1 MRPNGVSGSYRNQKG
16 FGAMTSHD
24 MHQNI
29 GWRFPLSNGGGTEGW
44 NDPGMGYFK
53 EHRYYSLAREI
64 IQNSMDAAIDED
76 IPVSVVFKTRDVG
89 IDEIGGAELLS
100 AVEACLQI
108 ADNVDATFELGD
120 AKRILSES
128 TISSLVISDKN
139 TTGLKG
145 KKWKTLVK
153 DVGTSQKDR
162 ADSGG
167 SHGIGKHA
175 PFVMSNLRTVFYWS
189 AWEEDGV
196 MTEKLQGKSILM
208 SHGEGDAETRSR
220 GYYGIKD
227 RCEAVGQPM
236 IPEVFRIKESN
247 GDPAC
252 GTNVVILGFKQ
263 TKNWRHKIAISV
275 LTNFH
280 FAIDRGQLEVT
291 IEQRE
296 DKGYYMND
304 ITKDTINGWFD
315 YLLKLPSGEIDEQE
329 IKNLKLAK
337 TFRDTYRH
345 QDTEYIVMSIPHLGE
360 VEMWVLLGDN
370 LPRKVGIIRK
380 SGMLITSE
388 QQRLKSFTQHKP
400 FSAIVFISDLEGNE
414 LLKRMENPKHDQF
427 SAEFLPDYEQG
438 KGKEALKK
446 LVDIVREK
454 LREIVDRTEKPESED
469 MSLLVKLLPDP
480 GDEEEFDIE
489 EDIENWREVAFSRRM
504 VPQPRPEP
512 RPPSPYNPPNRPRR
526 INKKVSNLRI
536 LPANDEKN
544 LYRVAFTPMG
554 SGDVVL
560 ELKEMGDS
568 DDFEI
573 SGVEWMLEDMAPV
586 KSLVVNQGE
595 RVEIYA
601 RTTTNLWGMS
611 CLLTLHGLSSEE
623 SGSP

>member
-1 MRPNGVSGSYRNQKG
+1 M
-16 FGAMTSHD
+16 
-24 MHQNI
+24 
-29 GWRFPLSNGGGTEGW
+29 
-44 NDPGMGYFK
+44 
-53 EHRYYSLAREI
+53 
-64 IQNSMDAAIDED
+64 
-76 IPVSVVFKTRDVG
+76 
-89 IDEIGGAELLS
+89 
-100 AVEACLQI
+100 
-108 ADNVDATFELGD
+108 
-120 AKRILSES
+120 
-128 TISSLVISDKN
+128 
-139 TTGLKG
+139 
-145 KKWKTLVK
+145 
-153 DVGTSQKDR
+153 
-162 ADSGG
+162 
-167 SHGIGKHA
+167 
-175 PFVMSNLRTVFYWS
+175 
-189 AWEEDGV
+189 
-196 MTEKLQGKSILM
+196 
-208 SHGEGDAETRSR
+208 
-220 GYYGIKD
+220 
-227 RCEAVGQPM
+227 
-236 IPEVFRIKESN
+236 
-247 GDPAC
+247 
-252 GTNVVILGFKQ
+252 ILGFKQ

-315 YLLKLPSGEIDEQE
+315 YLLNLPSGEIDEQE
-329 IKNLKLAK
+329 IRNLKLAK

-345 QDTEYIVMSIPHLGE
+345 QDNEHIVMSIPHLGE

-427 SAEFLPDYEQG
+427 SAEFLPDYEQR

-512 RPPSPYNPPNRPRR
+512 RPTST
-526 INKKVSNLRI
+526 KHTQHL
-536 LPANDEKN
+536 
-544 LYRVAFTPMG
+544 
-554 SGDVVL
+554 
-560 ELKEMGDS
+560 
-568 DDFEI
+568 
-573 SGVEWMLEDMAPV
+573 
-586 KSLVVNQGE
+586 SL
-595 RVEIYA
+595 I
-601 RTTTNLWGMS
+601 
-611 CLLTLHGLSSEE
+611 HI
-623 SGSP
+623 